1 MAQTTKT
8 RHLPGIRGQLMW
20 FLCFICLF
28 LLGLFWFLS
37 TQLLEPLYTKHIEKQ
52 LTSQAESIVSQL
64 DKAIAK
70 GDTLSRWSF
79 GHLFLNNEFFEK
91 LTVELYSGGTLNSFC
106 VDISDS
112 TLRQIY
118 KIENQSYCN
127 LHETFLSDSAN
138 SKVVNTAIAMR
149 KKCRTTPGG
158 FVQTLNP
165 PRLSGSAQ
173 LLVGRTTADGSYT
186 VLVTTSLVHVA
197 EASNVLS
204 TLLPLAAA
212 MIFLFAMSA
221 AWLFSE
227 WFTKPLRQLS
237 SAARQ
242 MAMGNYAVQ
251 VDSTRNDELGTLA
264 RDFNHMAAE
273 VQHAAQ
279 MQRELLANVS
289 HDLRTPLTLIKG
301 YAETV
306 RDLTGDDKAHRDEQM
321 NIIVDETDRLTA
333 LVSSV
338 MELSKVTSGADRCQR
353 VHFDMGQLCDEVCE
367 RYDAVCAQNNWHLEL
382 ELPDRELPV
391 YADPEMMQ
399 RALHNL
405 LGNAMHHIGADGIF
419 ILRATPCTEGIRV
432 EVEDHGPGIPPED
445 LPHIFDRYYRSRSDA
460 GKQGTGLGLSIT
472 KAIFQQHGFRFGVQS
487 IVGKGTT
494 FWFIMNDL
502 PANEKAL

>member
-338 MELSKVTSGADRCQR
+338 MELSTVTSGADRCQR

-494 FWFIMNDL
+494 FWFIMNDP

>member
-367 RYDAVCAQNNWHLEL
+367 RYDAVCAQNNWQLEL

-391 YADPEMMQ
+391 YADPEIMQ